1 MKKPLLIVAAGL
13 VLIIVIIVRHPS
25 VTHQQ
30 IAVQQQ
36 PAPDFSLKDLSGQ
49 PLTLSSHRGKV
60 VLLDFWATWC
70 VPCKDEIPHFIDFQ
84 NRYGSQGFQVIG
96 LSMDDDEQLVRAFR
110 DKLKMN
116 YPVAMSS
123 VQLAEQYG
131 GVLGLP
137 ITFIIDRQGRIISKH
152 IGATDASA
160 FEIEIRN
167 LLPNQ

>member
-13 VLIIVIIVRHPS
+13 LLIIAIIVRHPS
-25 VTHQQ
+25 ITHQQ

-96 LSMDDDEQLVRAFR
+96 LSMDDDEQLVRTFR

-116 YPVAMSS
+116 YPVAMGS

-160 FEIEIRN
+160 FETEIRN